1 MKNVSISIEYEKSF
15 LNEYE
20 CKLFHGIIDKSGEKL
35 HSQKL

>member
-20 CKLFHGIIDKSGEKL
+20 CKLFHGIDKSGEKL